1 MSVTAFVKRRQ
12 LGDRVIRHISPEMLP
27 NQSADKL
34 FNLEGNMD
42 MNVKARTYS
51 ALRGLRSAMSHNA
64 FASTGESLHSPY
76 HPNGLMYKWYAV
88 QPKKKESKWDAGS
101 RMTA

>member
-1 MSVTAFVKRRQ
+1 MSVTALVKRRQ

-34 FNLEGNMD
+34 FNLEGNTD

-88 QPKKKESKWDAGS
+88 QPKKKESKWNAGS